1 MRLLAVFADIR
12 GTRVLPVALL
22 AMILALPAFAT
33 GEEAVAGQVTDGAA
47 PEASAASK
55 TSRLQGSAFI
65 DRRTKVTG
73 ASVMAQCPE
82 HPRKVWL
89 TATDE
94 KGQFRAEGLRNGD
107 YTVQIFREGLAPV
120 RKDRVEVLFPYRA
133 VVELPM
139 ARQTGVVDLVAQ
151 RPRSAKATKGPAELE
166 GRVWGEDGEP
176 IGEVLV
182 RLLNEDGAA
191 DPRVMRTDGNGDF
204 WFEDLIDGGWRLEIQ
219 GLGYLP
225 IRVNLEI
232 EGTMETKVLL
242 IKQPASYT
250 PSPIDLLPHEQ
261 PTPPPAA
268 GKALRA
274 DN

>member
-1 MRLLAVFADIR
+1 MTQRL
-12 GTRVLPVALL
+12 G
-22 AMILALPAFAT
+22 
-33 GEEAVAGQVTDGAA
+33 
-47 PEASAASK
+47 
-55 TSRLQGSAFI
+55 
-65 DRRTKVTG
+65 
-73 ASVMAQCPE
+73 
-82 HPRKVWL
+82 HPRRIWV

-94 KGQFRAEGLRNGD
+94 KGQFRIDGLYNGD
-107 YTVQIFREGLAPV
+107 YTVQVFREGLEPV
-120 RKDRVEVLFPYRA
+120 RKERVEVLFPYRA

-139 ARQTGVVDLVAQ
+139 TPQNGSVDLVAQ
-151 RPRSAKATKGPAELE
+151 RPRSAKVTEGPTELE

-204 WFEDLIDGGWRLEIQ
+204 WFEDLLDGGWRLEVQ

-232 EGTMETKVLL
+232 EGTVEIKVVL
-242 IKQPASYT
+242 IKQPANYT

-268 GKALRA
+268 GEELRA
-274 DN
+274 ETQQG

>member
-1 MRLLAVFADIR
+1 MRLSAVFADIR
-12 GTRVLPVALL
+12 STRVLPVALL
-22 AMILALPAFAT
+22 ASILALPAFAT
-33 GEEAVAGQVTDGAA
+33 GEEAVSGQVTDGGA

-55 TSRLQGSAFI
+55 TSRLQGSAFL

-94 KGQFRAEGLRNGD
+94 KGQFRVEGLRNGD
-107 YTVQIFREGLAPV
+107 YTVQIFREGLAPI
-120 RKDRVEVLFPYRA
+120 RKERVEVLFPYRA

-139 ARQTGVVDLVAQ
+139 SRQTGVVDLVAQ
-151 RPRSAKATKGPAELE
+151 RPRSVKATKGPAELE

-250 PSPIDLLPHEQ
+250 PSPIDLLPHEE

-268 GKALRA
+268 DKELRA